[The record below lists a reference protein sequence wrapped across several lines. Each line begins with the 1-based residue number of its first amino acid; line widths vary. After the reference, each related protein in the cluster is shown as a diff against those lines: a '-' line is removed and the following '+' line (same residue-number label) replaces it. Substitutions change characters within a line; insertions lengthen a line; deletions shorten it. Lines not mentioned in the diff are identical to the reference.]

1 MNRRIMVF
9 ILVFSVLFSAL
20 PASAAT
26 SAVTAPAATVPVMLL
41 DAAVDIRVA
50 ADVSEFTV
58 FSAKKLFA
66 VKPIVEKN
74 ILLVQ
79 ADKILSF
86 LGYQAKYDMVSKTMT
101 FTNGKASGSAK
112 AGTAAWKLNGKTLKF
127 SIAAKA
133 KSGMLLV
140 PMIEFFR
147 ALGYPT
153 TYDAKAKTA
162 RILRSPGIDTG
173 NIAFF
178 NKSSLTIPQMFFSF
192 KGVSLAKEAFPDI
205 MIQALYA
212 KDGVITG
219 YAYDKAERVNKLVM
233 YEKGKFK
240 NLLVNF
246 DLVDTYEF
254 ADGRVFYG
262 YDNAEK
268 VYKLYRLVKG
278 VLSLVVGDCY
288 SSEQIRFKDSI
299 ILNRYDSSRNYSVVR
314 VDGSW
319 QVTELDTRKTITE
332 SFSSDNWLYM
342 KATPQE
348 GAGVYLLVFNGASI
362 LRVNINEA
370 NVKME
375 EIRLIDF
382 RVCDGRVYGILPTY
396 RTGSKTATVGK
407 LYRFDESTAV
417 LMPNDP
423 LDLDLTLIESYNGK
437 LYLSGNYKDVAVT
450 RYADYEMAPDGLYV
464 PLAGPRFDGKEL
476 QFISSM
482 VEYGTLFLTGKNYN
496 ANRQREDVTYIQR
509 DGAWNYALD
518 VPQVKTIT
526 QTVNGLYLKVR
537 DYDRA
542 TPNTLRDSLLFL
554 SPALDISN
562 AAIDYSLTNQAVIG
576 SSLVFA
582 GANKITKRSGVSR
595 HDKAYTELIP
605 GIAVGYWEVINNQV
619 FTGGK
624 QDGVD
629 SLHLVGALAS
639 KKLKDLF
646 EAKIVSATKNPD
658 IYLVYGVERDKK
670 SVWNGDRVLYLYDMR
685 KNTYAIIMAGV
696 DIAQILRY

>member
-1 MNRRIMVF
+1 MDKRIMVF
-9 ILVFSVLFSAL
+9 VLVFSMLFTAL

-26 SAVTAPAATVPVMLL
+26 SAVPAPAVTVPVMIL

-50 ADVSEFTV
+50 ADVGEFTV
-58 FSAKKLFA
+58 FSARKAFT
-66 VKPIVEKN
+66 VKPVVEKN

-86 LGYQAKYDMVSKTMT
+86 LGYQAKYDAVSKTMT
-101 FTNGKASGSAK
+101 FTNGKTSGSCK
-112 AGTAAWKLNGKTLKF
+112 AGATAWKLNGKILKF
-127 SIAAKA
+127 SITAKV
-133 KSGMLLV
+133 KSGKLLV
-140 PMIEFFR
+140 PMLQFFR

-153 TYDAKAKTA
+153 TYDATAKTA
-162 RILRSPGIDTG
+162 RILRAPAIGTG
-173 NIAFF
+173 NAAFF
-178 NKSSLTIPQMFFSF
+178 NKSSLTVLQKFFTF
-192 KGVSLAKEAFPDI
+192 NGITLATEAFPDI
-205 MIQALYA
+205 VIQALYA

-219 YAYDKAERVNKLVM
+219 YVYDKLERANKLVM

-288 SSEQIRFKDSI
+288 SSEQIRFNDSI
-299 ILNRYDSSRNYSVVR
+299 ILNRYDSNRNYSVVR

-348 GAGVYLLVFNGASI
+348 GSAVNLLVFNGTSI
-362 LRVNINEA
+362 FRVNINDA

-375 EIRLIDF
+375 EIRLRDF
-382 RVCDGRVYGILPTY
+382 RVCDGRVYGILPIY
-396 RTGSKTATVGK
+396 VSKTATIGK
-407 LYRFDESTAV
+407 LFRFDESAAV
-417 LMPNDP
+417 MLPNDP
-423 LDLDLTLIESYNGK
+423 LNLDLTLIESYNGK
-437 LYLSGNYKDVAVT
+437 LYLSGNYKVGGVSM
-450 RYADYEMAPDGLYV
+450 YADYEMAPDSPYM
-464 PLAGPRFDGKEL
+464 PLAGPKFDGKEL
-476 QFISSM
+476 QFTSSM
-482 VEYGTLFLTGKNYN
+482 VEYGTLFLIGKNYN
-496 ANRQREDVTYIQR
+496 SNRQKEDVMYIQR

-518 VPQVKTIT
+518 VPQLKTVT
-526 QTVNGLYLKVR
+526 QTANGLYLKVR

-542 TPNTLRDSLLFL
+542 TPNALRDSLLFL
-554 SPALDISN
+554 SPTLDIGN

-595 HDKAYTELIP
+595 HDKSYTELIP
-605 GIAVGYWEVINNQV
+605 GFVVGYWDVINNQV
-619 FTGGK
+619 FMGGK

-629 SLHLVGALAS
+629 SLNLVSATAT
-639 KKLKDLF
+639 KKLKDTF
-646 EAKIVSATKNPD
+646 EARIVCSTKNPD
-658 IYLVYGVERDKK
+658 LYLVYGVEKDKK
-670 SVWNGDRVLYLYDMR
+670 SVWSGERVLYVYDMR

-696 DIAQILRY
+696 DIAQILQY